1 MLTKKLNPIL
11 SLVTISSISL
21 LTSCSAVKNMDSV
34 KENTEKMGGT
44 TEKMAAT
51 TDKMADTTEKMA
63 QTTETMATTTEHMSQ
78 VTDGMA
84 ENTERLA
91 EDTRKTREMISFG
104 TDAARQKETA
114 DMRKKAL
121 KTLAESKSQEA
132 KIAAAAEYHYSLEF
146 QFWGKVKDDTPERL
160 QQLYTESIEQY
171 FRDMS
176 EFLNGDPDELS
187 TSARSKDN
195 AQMSLYALAVTM
207 HKVNSLAVP
216 HARDGKMISMLDL
229 VKEGL
234 LINNQI
240 NNGLIEESMSPSYV
254 QKLLV
259 NKSKAIHLLRLRSN
273 FLPTMVLAKISNIQK
288 KGLKGIITRLGMR
301 LWSWKLDTTKLD
313 LLQILEYTEWLKA
326 ANSARDYLGKEL
338 KIDSKIDKSIMHIYE
353 NMEFI
358 PEDSAPKDKTTP
370 EQRKAQALRN
380 NALRSLTLEINKLS
394 IKR

>member
-1 MLTKKLNPIL
+1 MAYENKVQIVLEARDLA
-11 SLVTISSISL
+11 
-21 LTSCSAVKNMDSV
+21 SAAFAQVAVAAEQLAVASRAALGQLAAAGAQAAAGMANV
-34 KENTEKMGGT
+34 AQQA
-44 TEKMAAT
+44 MAA
-51 TDKMADTTEKMA
+51 A
-63 QTTETMATTTEHMSQ
+63 QNAA
-78 VTDGMA
+78 G
-84 ENTERLA
+84 LA
-91 EDTRKTREMISFG
+91 
-104 TDAARQKETA
+104 AASVQA
-114 DMRKKAL
+114 GAAQAG
-121 KTLAESKSQEA
+121 LAANVAASGGQMDQA
-132 KIAAAAEYHYSLEF
+132 QAAAAGLT
-146 QFWGKVKDDTPERL
+146 GRL